1 MYLVPDF
8 ELIYYTMQRSFAACF
23 PAREPRSTSDG
34 KGQASSLHLWP
45 DPLPC
50 FCADFGSER
59 PLALVPN
66 NSPQCHSSPLEAILR
81 LATPA
86 SSSLLAVCT
95 LCFTAATVAQAPQIA
110 SVVNSQTPPP
120 AVTLHAASRVVTVEV
135 VARDHQGHGV
145 TGLTQNDFRV
155 FEQIAGKHEKVEQ
168 KIAVFRA
175 VTMAQLAARH
185 ADADAIPAGI
195 YTNLVT
201 AKKDPSPPTVLL
213 IDGLNTDITSQM
225 QVRRQMLKMLASIPD
240 DVPVAVFLLGHSLQ
254 LVQSFTTDP
263 KLLKEA
269 LQKASALNSNTLA
282 QTDPR
287 DDPSNMSAFLETTPS
302 AANILPE
309 IERFERETYA
319 AQMDARVQGTV
330 DALRSIA
337 RHIAG
342 YPGRKNLLWV
352 SSSFPIMINPDAGFG
367 LQQMRNYQPQMQE
380 VANALAEANVSVYP
394 MDPAG
399 LQVSSAFQASTRAR
413 GSMSAA
419 IDREDQRRINLT
431 QTMHVLAEQT
441 GGEICVNNNDLG
453 DCVKRAVDDGS
464 SFYEIAYYPDASGWH
479 GEFHKIQLKTS
490 RSNVRLSYRQGYYAR
505 PEGGADQKS
514 AKADL
519 ERAAC
524 LDLLTSTS
532 IIMAVRSVPSQT
544 PGASKYLLAFDP
556 YAVVITPN
564 PDSSYEMALQ
574 LAICTFDKTGKPL
587 KFMQQPINGK
597 LTAKEYAEARA
608 RHGIPDSV
616 TLPQDPA
623 IAALRLVV
631 KDTVTGRMGSVNIPV
646 LQATAV
652 SAGSAQRPH

>member
-1 MYLVPDF
+1 LHLVR
-8 ELIYYTMQRSFAACF
+8 LVACRAGLAWAF
-23 PAREPRSTSDG
+23 LSTISIH
-34 KGQASSLHLWP
+34 GQVPQTSASS
-45 DPLPC
+45 
-50 FCADFGSER
+50 
-59 PLALVPN
+59 
-66 NSPQCHSSPLEAILR
+66 
-81 LATPA
+81 
-86 SSSLLAVCT
+86 
-95 LCFTAATVAQAPQIA
+95 
-110 SVVNSQTPPP
+110 NSQTPAP
-120 AVTLHAASRVVTVEV
+120 AVTLHAATRVVTVEV
-135 VARDHQGHGV
+135 VARDHQGHPV
-145 TGLTQNDFRV
+145 TGLTQNDFQV
-155 FEQIAGKHEKVEQ
+155 FEQVAGKRQKVEQ

-175 VTMAQLAARH
+175 VAMSQTATPQS
-185 ADADAIPAGI
+185 DVPAIPPGI
-195 YTNLVT
+195 YTNLLT
-201 AKKDPSPPTVLL
+201 TQKNPFPPTVLL
-213 IDGLNTDITSQM
+213 IDGLNTERTSQM

-240 DVPVAVFLLGHSLQ
+240 NVPVAVFLLGHHLQ

-263 KLLKEA
+263 RLLKEA

-282 QTDPR
+282 ETDPR
-287 DDPSNMSAFLETTPS
+287 DDPDNMSALVEGMPS
-302 AANILPE
+302 LANLLPE
-309 IERFERETYA
+309 IERFEREAYA
-319 AQMDARVQGTV
+319 AQMDARVQTTL

-352 SSSFPIMINPDAGFG
+352 SSSFPIMINPDADFG

-399 LQVSSAFQASTRAR
+399 LQVSSAFQASTRLR
-413 GSMSAA
+413 GGIAA
-419 IDREDQRRINLT
+419 SIDREDQRRSNLT

-505 PEGGADQKS
+505 PEGSADEKS
-514 AKADL
+514 EKAGL

-524 LDLLTSTS
+524 FDLLTSTS
-532 IIMAVRSVPSQT
+532 IIMAVRSVPSST
-544 PGASKYLLAFDP
+544 SDASKYLLAFDP
-556 YAVVITPN
+556 YAVVITPR
-564 PDSSYEMALQ
+564 PDSSYEMSLQ

-597 LTAKEYAEARA
+597 LTAKEYAEART

-616 TLPQDPA
+616 TLPHDPGISA
-623 IAALRLVV
+623 VRLVV
-631 KDTVTGRMGSVNIPV
+631 KDTATGRMGSVNIPM
-646 LQATAV
+646 LQTA
-652 SAGSAQRPH
+652 AAQTGPKQETH